1 MSEMIKEFNKGD
13 LLYLNKDGKA
23 QWGFPDGYP
32 YKEGTIIEWD
42 GNTEGHTMLGNY
54 FCKVYDTVLDSL
66 AGCKLTFNL
75 AGTKL
80 DFTLGEAS
88 PYDSGTYI
96 YRINLRGED
105 VDAVLVVPAD
115 KKDNFEPGIYFFRLG
130 DGYYPCKL
138 SAETI
143 HTMAPEFLPQATTT
157 ISGFVKQMSY
167 LPNATGDAPT
177 AEEFNA
183 LLKSLRDAGILATS

>member
-1 MSEMIKEFNKGD
+1 MSEMIKEFKKGD
-13 LLYLNKDGKA
+13 LLYIGGDEKA
-23 QWGFPDGYP
+23 QWGFPEGYP
-32 YKEGTIIEWD
+32 YKEVVSIVEWD

-66 AGCKLTFNL
+66 AGFKLTFNL

-96 YRINLRGED
+96 YRINLRGENIE
-105 VDAVLVVPAD
+105 AVLVVPAD
-115 KKDNFEPGIYFFRLG
+115 HKDNLEPGIYFFRLG

-138 SAETI
+138 FAETI
-143 HTMAPEFLPQATTT
+143 HPMVPEFLPSATSVTHGT
-157 ISGFVKQMSY
+157 VKQMPY
-167 LPNATGDAPT
+167 LTNATGDAPT
-177 AEEFNA
+177 AENFNQ
-183 LLKSLRDAGILATS
+183 LLRELKNAGLMK